1 MNILDMPKANTDEF
15 VGTKV
20 IDGMVVVIL
29 LGALYACWVLMDDP
43 RDTELLLKVIAIIS
57 LITFMNCRM
66 NKPRKEPMD
75 TMRDKVTSTMNKAT
89 RGLRTTYEDA
99 YSGVSDSFR
108 SVIKASG
115 L

>member
-1 MNILDMPKANTDEF
+1 MPKASTEEF

-20 IDGMVVVIL
+20 IDGLVVVIL
-29 LGALYACWVLMDDP
+29 LGALYACWVLMDEE
-43 RDTELLLKVIAIIS
+43 RDTELLLKVIAIIA

-66 NKPRKEPMD
+66 NKPRKESMD

-89 RGLRTTYEDA
+89 RGVRTAYEDA
-99 YSGVSDSFR
+99 YSGVSDAFR